1 VVDDGHRWLEAHMR
15 IGVVLPISQED
26 GMAAPPSYADIRAVA
41 LTAEA
46 AGFDS
51 LWVYDHLLFRFDG
64 ETTGCHEAWTVLS
77 AIAEATTRVELGTI
91 VMCTSFR
98 NPALLAKMAGTLD
111 HVSGGRLILGIGCGW
126 HDPEYE
132 AFGYPTDHKVGRFE
146 EALTVIRDLIREGR
160 ADLDGRWTQARDA
173 VLAPPARS
181 DIPIL
186 IAAKRPRM
194 LELTARHADAWN
206 LAWFGMPNERLA
218 EGRANLAAACSDVGR
233 DPATMDITVGCN
245 VRYPDLATDAY
256 PVGADGEALSGSI
269 NEVAAGL
276 AAHAEL
282 GATHLIA
289 NLEPATPPAVERFAA
304 AMARFRTT
312 ASAVPGATP
321 SATPTGPPSDR

>member
-1 VVDDGHRWLEAHMR
+1 MR

-26 GMAAPPSYADIRAVA
+26 GMAAPPTYPEVRAVA
-41 LTAEA
+41 LAAEA

-64 ETTGCHEAWTVLS
+64 ETTGIHEAWTVLS

-111 HVSGGRLILGIGCGW
+111 HVSGGRLILGVGCGW

-146 EALTVIRDLIREGR
+146 EALTVIRELIRDGR
-160 ADLDGRWTQARDA
+160 SDMDGRWTQARDA
-173 VLAPPARS
+173 VLVPPARA

-206 LAWFGMPNERLA
+206 LAWFGEPNERLA
-218 EGRANLAAACSDVGR
+218 TVRADLLAACAAVGR
-233 DPATMDITVGCN
+233 DPASLAITVGIN
-245 VRYPDLATDAY
+245 VRYPDLATDAF
-256 PVGADGEALSGSI
+256 PVGTEGAALQGSAA
-269 NEVAAGL
+269 EVAAGL
-276 AAHAEL
+276 AAHAAL
-282 GATHLIA
+282 GTDHIIA
-289 NLEPATPPAVERFAA
+289 NLEPATPAAVERFAA
-304 AMARFRTT
+304 AV
-312 ASAVPGATP
+312 ASYRA
-321 SATPTGPPSDR
+321 D